1 MGRTVSQVE
10 FEHFQMETEE
20 LNDFS
25 ETCTQLKY
33 SENIKEESKNNKY
46 KLL

>member
-1 MGRTVSQVE
+1 MGLTVSQLE

-20 LNDFS
+20 QNDFS

-33 SENIKEESKNNKY
+33 NENIKEESKNNKY
-46 KLL
+46 K